1 MLARAV
7 TIYTKIGRNVDI
19 GLRLIWSKTS
29 PTICPVTLQHGYEEF
44 PTMHGIDLLGGAAA
58 NVPVNLG
65 EPCAL
70 FAYPDRAR
78 SPSACAGR
86 AHGRGLA
93 AKMLLTGI
101 GHGE

>member
-1 MLARAV
+1 
-7 TIYTKIGRNVDI
+7 
-19 GLRLIWSKTS
+19 
-29 PTICPVTLQHGYEEF
+29 
-44 PTMHGIDLLGGAAA
+44 MHGIDLLGGAAA